1 MVLHRG
7 HLKNRAD
14 PGVQEGPADQPGAL
28 MRVLDAVAM
37 GVVLVA
43 FAGVLAVGVTFNI
56 LKDAVKDDEPS

>member
-1 MVLHRG
+1 
-7 HLKNRAD
+7 
-14 PGVQEGPADQPGAL
+14 

-56 LKDAVKDDEPS
+56 LKDAAKDDEPG